1 MTLRLREHLIKAWEA
16 QGGGDVRA
24 SPRAMEKLL
33 KEAERLKV
41 VLSANTEFYAQI
53 ESLLDDK
60 DFKVQVSTS
69 HIIAVPRVYRVV
81 NVTLLM
87 SVGLMRVT
95 YYGYSYHSIST
106 KTEIILTLN
115 NKVT

>member
-1 MTLRLREHLIKAWEA
+1 MNLHLVVVGWLFLESSINSRTLGGHEMTLRLREHLIAAWKAN
-16 QGGGDVRA
+16 GGGDVRA

-60 DFKVQVSTS
+60 DFKHLVSD
-69 HIIAVPRVYRVV
+69 IIIV
-81 NVTLLM
+81 
-87 SVGLMRVT
+87 
-95 YYGYSYHSIST
+95 
-106 KTEIILTLN
+106 
-115 NKVT
+115 